1 MPLGFVVMIVAFVL
15 DCIYND
21 MSVFFYSLL
30 NPFSLVFLGIGLTG
44 MLWLFFLLSWILVM
58 KSNWIEQLCNVFSR
72 LSLFIG
78 FLLAFY

>member
-30 NPFSLVFLGIGLTG
+30 NPFSLVFLGIGLIG
-44 MLWLFFLLSWILVM
+44 MIWLFFLLS
-58 KSNWIEQLCNVFSR
+58 
-72 LSLFIG
+72 
-78 FLLAFY
+78 